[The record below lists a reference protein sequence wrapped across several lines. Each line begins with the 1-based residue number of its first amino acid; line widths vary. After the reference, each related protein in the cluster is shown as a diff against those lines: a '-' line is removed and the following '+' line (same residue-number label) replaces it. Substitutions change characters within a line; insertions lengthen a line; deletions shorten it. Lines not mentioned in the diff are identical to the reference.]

1 MANDV
6 GVRRIH
12 IILQLYKH
20 DRPTNNNF
28 GHTPPL
34 RQLLHVF
41 VESCR
46 LTWPAEGGEDR
57 YFPERKKHTYLS
69 APFASLF
76 KLKNDRVQVPGRNM
90 EEEAK

>member
-1 MANDV
+1 M
-6 GVRRIH
+6 
-12 IILQLYKH
+12 
-20 DRPTNNNF
+20 
-28 GHTPPL
+28 
-34 RQLLHVF
+34 
-41 VESCR
+41 
-46 LTWPAEGGEDR
+46 WPAEGGGDR